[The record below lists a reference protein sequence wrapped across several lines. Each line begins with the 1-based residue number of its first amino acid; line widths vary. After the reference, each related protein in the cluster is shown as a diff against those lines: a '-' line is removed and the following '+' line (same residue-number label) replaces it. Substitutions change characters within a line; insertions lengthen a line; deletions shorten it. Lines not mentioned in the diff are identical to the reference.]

1 MLLQT
6 KDLSVGFGKADA
18 PITSDVSFS
27 IAPSEIVAL
36 VGESGSGKSVTAME
50 VAGLNPRNS
59 WSTGSILF
67 DGQDLGKL
75 PEAARR
81 NLLRRE
87 IGVIFQDPLTSLN
100 PVYTI
105 GTLMHM
111 SMKHRVEGT
120 ANQRARALELLEM
133 VNMPD
138 PAGTLKKYPH
148 QLSGGQRQRVMIAM
162 AIAATPKLLIADEPT
177 TALDV
182 TVQADI
188 LDLLDGLKDELQMSV
203 LLITHDMGVV
213 ANSADR
219 MYVMKGG
226 RIVESGSVDDVFNR
240 PQDAYTRDLF
250 AAVPRMTV
258 GAPEEARAVAGAG
271 SGVDAAAEA
280 APETAAAPAAAL
292 TFSEV
297 DYYYSRALKRAGAK
311 ALDQISLTVAPGR
324 TVGLVGESGSGKS
337 TIGKLAVGLLTPGAG
352 TITTGAA
359 KRDRASAGAGS
370 APGGTAGPGQAFTR
384 SMVFQDPASSLDPR
398 RSIGESI
405 AAPLI
410 WSKTVGRAEALR
422 RAGVLLERVHL
433 PASWAGRYPHELSGG
448 QRQRVGIARGLTNDP
463 DLLVADEPTS
473 ALDVSVQAAVLE
485 LFQELQHDYGFA
497 CLFISH
503 DLAVVEQV
511 AQDVIVLQ
519 RGAIQEAGPTTAIVS
534 APSTDYA
541 ARLIASSPVP
551 DPAVQKERK
560 LLRA

>member
-6 KDLSVGFGKADA
+6 KDLSVGFGKTDT
-18 PITSDVSFS
+18 PITSDVSFT

-67 DGQDLGKL
+67 DGQDLGIL

-111 SMKHRVEGT
+111 SMKHRVAGT
-120 ANQRARALELLEM
+120 ANQRSRALELLEM

-219 MYVMKGG
+219 MYVMQGG

-258 GAPEEARAVAGAG
+258 GAVGN
-271 SGVDAAAEA
+271 AAADTVAEA
-280 APETAAAPAAAL
+280 AAASPAAAL
-292 TFSEV
+292 TLSGV

-311 ALDQISLTVAPGR
+311 ALDQISFTVAPGR

-352 TITTGAA
+352 TITMGQP
-359 KRDRASAGAGS
+359 KRARASAGSASGGARAGS
-370 APGGTAGPGQAFTR
+370 GTSAFTR

-410 WSKTVGRAEALR
+410 WTKTIGRAEALR

-519 RGAIQEAGPTTAIVS
+519 RGAIQESGPTTAIVS
-534 APSTDYA
+534 APSTEYA

-560 LLRA
+560 VLRV